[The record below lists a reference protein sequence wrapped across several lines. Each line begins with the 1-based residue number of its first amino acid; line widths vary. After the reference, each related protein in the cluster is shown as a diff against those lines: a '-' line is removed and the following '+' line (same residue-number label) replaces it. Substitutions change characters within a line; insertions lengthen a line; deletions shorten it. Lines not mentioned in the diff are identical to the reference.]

1 MCPIDFSRSFVKFQG
16 HTGQKNH
23 WFWPELSVSG
33 LQLKFDFTNG
43 FETMH
48 KASNSIAVVPYCF
61 SRSSVKFQGHTGQ
74 KILDF
79 DPNWAFPDCNSNL
92 NSSMALKWCTRLDI
106 ICFFYVIHQISRSPR
121 LENQQYE
128 SHLSKITK
136 PVAAIKSLRFALFC
150 KNCQKSRYDF
160 INSTLW
166 LANLNIRHKNDG

>member
-48 KASNSIAVVPYCF
+48 KAWNSIAVVPYYF

-92 NSSMALKWCTRLDI
+92 NSSMALKWSTRLDI
-106 ICFFYVIHQISRSPR
+106 IFFLMLFIKFQGHPGWKINNMSPIWVRLLSRLQLSNPSDLPCFV
-121 LENQQYE
+121 
-128 SHLSKITK
+128 KT
-136 PVAAIKSLRFALFC
+136 A
-150 KNCQKSRYDF
+150 KN
-160 INSTLW
+160 
-166 LANLNIRHKNDG
+166 